1 VLWCSYSLVIPY
13 RRKANIIKLYGK
25 MLTSEI
31 DIQPVKLNF
40 TKNILL
46 LEFKKTLPFTVNT
59 AVFVFHF

>member
-1 VLWCSYSLVIPY
+1 
-13 RRKANIIKLYGK
+13 